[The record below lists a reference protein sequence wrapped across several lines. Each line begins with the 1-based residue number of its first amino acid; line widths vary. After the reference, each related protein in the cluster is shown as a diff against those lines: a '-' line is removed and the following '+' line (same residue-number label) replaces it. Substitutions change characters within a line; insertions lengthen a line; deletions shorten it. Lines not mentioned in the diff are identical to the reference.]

1 MTAAGAESVEFKPVG
16 GNRKAVLGRDFLLK
30 AFDIAVFKF
39 HDLATACADKMV
51 VMALMGHVVILGLCP
66 KVPGLSQPCFAEQV
80 EGPIDGCEPK
90 MGIFACQLMVHFLS
104 RDVFLFQKGIE
115 NQLTLAR
122 KFELVVLKMLFQNS
136 HFLGMFG
143 HRSRSLLPWRGIK
156 DEMKQW
162 VKRLSL
168 TDRPASGS
176 PLTAAPMAVY
186 SEALGCLV
194 RIQ

>member
-16 GNRKAVLGRDFLLK
+16 SNRKAVLGCDFLLK
-30 AFDIAVFKF
+30 PFDITVFKL
-39 HDLATACADKMV
+39 HDFATACADEMV
-51 VMALMGHVVILGLCP
+51 VMALMRHVVILGLCP

-104 RDVFLFQKGIE
+104 RDVFLLQKCIE
-115 NQLTLAR
+115 NQLALAR

-143 HRSRSLLPWRGIK
+143 HRGRSLLPWRGIK

-162 VKRLSL
+162 VKSISLDHERGRVRL
-168 TDRPASGS
+168 
-176 PLTAAPMAVY
+176 
-186 SEALGCLV
+186 
-194 RIQ
+194 

>member
-104 RDVFLFQKGIE
+104 RDVFLLQKCIE
-115 NQLTLAR
+115 NQLALAR

-143 HRSRSLLPWRGIK
+143 HRGRSLLPWRGIK

-162 VKRLSL
+162 VKSLSL
-168 TDRPASGS
+168 DQGRASRW
-176 PLTAAPMAVY
+176 PLTAVRVAGY
-186 SEALGCLV
+186 SEACGRLV
-194 RIQ
+194 RIS